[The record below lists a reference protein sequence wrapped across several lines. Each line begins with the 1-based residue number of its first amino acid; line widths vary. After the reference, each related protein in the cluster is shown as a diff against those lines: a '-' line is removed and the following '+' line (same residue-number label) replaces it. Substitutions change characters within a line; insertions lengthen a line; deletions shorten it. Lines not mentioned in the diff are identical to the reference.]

1 MEDVEKEDSMS
12 EMLVFDEDVTTGI
25 YEVGVTI
32 RVGGDKANIQRM
44 IDDLSLSE
52 QKLHL
57 LSYNWDEESSISFAE
72 DGTYDVN
79 TDCTLTMSMNLYMCE
94 E

>member
-1 MEDVEKEDSMS
+1 MADEEDDATNEIP
-12 EMLVFDEDVTTGI
+12 VFDEDVSTGI
-25 YEVGVTI
+25 FEVGVTI

-57 LSYNWDEESSISFAE
+57 LSYYWDEENSISFSE
-72 DGTYDVN
+72 DGTYEVS
-79 TDCTLTMSMNLYMCE
+79 TDCIVTMSMNLYMCE